1 MTDLIALAG
10 QVMDKYGM
18 QGCCGASPGLDGVLL
33 YRQEIPQPRSPM
45 VYSSGI
51 FVLIMG
57 RKLVHFGQQTFSYD
71 GDNYFAVGLPLA
83 MECEVIASPEEPVF
97 ALHIP
102 VDPSVLRSIAGTIGL
117 NATGTGPEGT
127 PLGVA
132 PLVDEM
138 RDAVTRLLRV
148 LASKE
153 DTAVLGE
160 AAVHEVIY
168 RTLRGPAGFALHGL
182 LGVDDRTARVASVM
196 DMLNARPAER
206 FTIADMADSAG
217 MSPSAFHR
225 AFQQIAQDSPL
236 QYLKKVRLSRA
247 SDLMTRDNYRVGMA
261 AAAVGYESA
270 AHFSRDF
277 KSHFGIPPADARRR
291 GYAFAPAD

>member
-1 MTDLIALAG
+1 MTELIALAG
-10 QVMDKYGM
+10 RLMDKHGM
-18 QGCCGASPGLDGVLL
+18 QGCCGSASGLDGVLL
-33 YRQEIPQPRSPM
+33 YRQEIPQPRTPM

-51 FVLIMG
+51 FILIMG
-57 RKLVHFGQQTFSYD
+57 KKLVHFGQESFTYD

-83 MECEVIASPEEPVF
+83 MECEVVASPEAPVF
-97 ALHIP
+97 ALHIS
-102 VDPSVLRSIAGTIGL
+102 VDPSVLRSIAGTMGL
-117 NATGTGPEGT
+117 TVADPEDDDT

-132 PLVDEM
+132 PLAGAM
-138 RDAVTRLLRV
+138 RDAVARLLCV
-148 LASKE
+148 LASEE
-153 DTAVLGE
+153 DTAVLG
-160 AAVHEVIY
+160 AACVQEVIY
-168 RTLRGPAGFALHGL
+168 RTLKGPAGFALHGL

-196 DMLNARPAER
+196 DMLNARPADR
-206 FTIADMADSAG
+206 FTIADMAELAG

-247 SDLMTRDNYRVGMA
+247 SDLITRDNYRVGMA

-277 KSHFGIPPADARRR
+277 KSHYGIPPADARRR
-291 GYAFAPAD
+291 GYAFIPAD